1 MNNKFKIL
9 FYKTSKDKN
18 EISNFLN
25 KLDERTILRVRKDFL
40 LLREYGL
47 TLINTKWI
55 KKIYRN
61 PDLFELR
68 TKSFNEI
75 RIIFYFIK
83 PITFVIVN
91 AFIKK
96 TSKTPRKEIDKAL
109 KRIS

>member
-1 MNNKFKIL
+1 MNTKFKIV
-9 FYKTSKDKN
+9 FYKISKDKN
-18 EISNFLN
+18 EISIFLN
-25 KLDERTILRVRKDFL
+25 KLDEKTIVRVKNDLTL
-40 LLREYGL
+40 LKEYGL

-75 RIIFYFIK
+75 RIIFYFVK
-83 PITFVIVN
+83 PNTFVIVN

-96 TSKTPRKEIDKAL
+96 TNKTPRKEIKKAL